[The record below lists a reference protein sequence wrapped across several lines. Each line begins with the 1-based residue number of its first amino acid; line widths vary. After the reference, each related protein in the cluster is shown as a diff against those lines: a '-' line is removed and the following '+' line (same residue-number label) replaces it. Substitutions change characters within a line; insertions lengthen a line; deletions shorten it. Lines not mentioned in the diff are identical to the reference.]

1 MKNVQ
6 LDQIYE
12 GVDYSGIKIEFQ
24 EFSENKPLCVFGILN
39 NDLGKN
45 IAKEMLSWLTET
57 YNVIC
62 VYQEPPGKLYEYP
75 ALRAA
80 QYFVSNSDKYE
91 YCLYIHTKGA
101 GNPNCIQRTIRNMW
115 KTEFGKER
123 YKLYVDVVSNE
134 NEPIVAL
141 PISGPDRQTWYNGF
155 FANKKAWNDLDI
167 IKPKDSRYW
176 FECMWRNYKNT
187 KIIGIIKDKIDP
199 YSLGSILNK
208 Y

>member
-1 MKNVQ
+1 
-6 LDQIYE
+6 
-12 GVDYSGIKIEFQ
+12 
-24 EFSENKPLCVFGILN
+24 
-39 NDLGKN
+39 
-45 IAKEMLSWLTET
+45 MLSWLTET

-62 VYQEPPGKLYEYP
+62 IYQEPPGKLYEYP

-101 GNPNCIQRTIRNMW
+101 GNPNPIQQRIKNMW
-115 KTEFGKER
+115 KVEFGSKKFQE
-123 YKLYVDVVSNE
+123 YINAISDKDS
-134 NEPIVAL
+134 PIVAC
-141 PISGPDRQTWYNGF
+141 PFAGPDRQTWYNGF

-167 IKPKDSRYW
+167 IKPTDNRYL
-176 FECMWRNYKNT
+176 FECIWRNYKNT

-199 YSLGSILNK
+199 YSLGSIVNK